1 MGLLIAGKL
10 RSYGTYLCFIAAM
23 DQSHKLTHTISYKDK
38 VQWKLGEIARHVHM
52 DQRGTSKL
60 SPEASSQRRG

>member
-10 RSYGTYLCFIAAM
+10 RSSGTYLCFIAAM

-52 DQRGTSKL
+52 DQGGTSEL
-60 SPEASSQRRG
+60 SRDKADEYS